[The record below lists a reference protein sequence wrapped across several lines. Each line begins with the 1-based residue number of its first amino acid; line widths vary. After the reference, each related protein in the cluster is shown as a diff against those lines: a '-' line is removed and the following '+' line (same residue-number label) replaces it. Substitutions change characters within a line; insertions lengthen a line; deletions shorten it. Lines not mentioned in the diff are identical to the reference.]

1 MLVSLSVLPIGGDHG
16 GDGGD
21 VSPPT
26 IKLSPPTIIGN
37 KTIFF
42 LNIVIWN
49 KCTTTQGVLII
60 NVKQCVFKFWKIMIP
75 LFLKMVWFT
84 CCFHRAGL
92 PAAPCFSQLAKYTVR
107 QWDCFLLSPT
117 DAVKVFSKLILRSYN
132 RYAQVYIS
140 LMMDWHDNVNVCW

>member
-1 MLVSLSVLPIGGDHG
+1 MNVLYSIYAPHTYTTCLSSNFLAVLKLVNFRATFQSTGHSSVTAGVQWLGCVDSCIGGDH
-16 GDGGD
+16 GGD

-92 PAAPCFSQLAKYTVR
+92 PAAPCFSQLAK
-107 QWDCFLLSPT
+107 
-117 DAVKVFSKLILRSYN
+117 
-132 RYAQVYIS
+132 
-140 LMMDWHDNVNVCW
+140 